1 MADNRNSQVPEG
13 NYDPAGSTQMFRAFV
28 EEAAPARQ
36 TPTGSRRQR
45 REEGQQAAGFQEGR
59 VARGGHRARA
69 RLRRRPVGRPAL
81 TAAPARVQLQVAV
94 TFWVSTCMPSGTR
107 QASTHTV

>member
-1 MADNRNSQVPEG
+1 MAANHNSQGPEG

-45 REEGQQAAGFQEGR
+45 REEQQGANGSKGVVWIGLAVALVLVLGAAAWA
-59 VARGGHRARA
+59 V
-69 RLRRRPVGRPAL
+69 LR
-81 TAAPARVQLQVAV
+81 
-94 TFWVSTCMPSGTR
+94 
-107 QASTHTV
+107 